1 MMRSALLVSLLAW
14 TPAAFGQPEQVDRAL
29 ERYLE
34 RLGQRTLLIEHLD
47 RRLARSSGAER
58 AALAER
64 LTKLLAQELE
74 AATTGARRAELE
86 RRARALLDVIPE
98 GDSIDLRLSLHRAT
112 YAHAEEIAERW
123 RLRIATPEEVEE
135 AKRVFSQLAGEFARL
150 GSAANRRVEN
160 LERLEEAART
170 GMDEQEIAT
179 QLADSRR
186 QRSMSMYLSAWCLTY
201 QAELENARA
210 PALEAIPRF
219 GWLLNAEPGQSPAIE
234 RVPEHTLAYEHVA
247 RAAIGVATAIGVAGD
262 LGLAMR
268 WLDLVVEAKGVEP
281 QALAQSAKR
290 RMVLLANNARWTE
303 LHVLVKAIRGEGES
317 SPAEGATA
325 LDVATARLLAV
336 LSFELPS
343 GREAPAQLA
352 IRRAAFADLAARNEV
367 AQVIDLAGRYGTE
380 ALGAGGFIADYVRGL
395 QAYRAA
401 TAHQQELGEVDTPTD
416 DPGIRQQFVNASR
429 LLESALGATDALAN
443 GAARADAAILFAA
456 STYLSGA
463 GDASVMRLAA
473 RRAALAYDVALD
485 ADRRADALWLQIRA
499 LRAARDIAEE
509 SGADPNALE
518 AARAAAEDASIE
530 FTRQFP
536 NDPRAGALVL
546 ERASS
551 DRADA
556 DDAGSLEALLA
567 IDQTSPSYESA
578 RRRAAAMLYESALRA
593 SGTGAR
599 PAAIRFIEVVG
610 PLLDADAQ
618 RALAGEASLAPR
630 AALLARQSLALL
642 LAEEVSEAG
651 LARRAAERLDAL
663 FRAGLLDDPAVLAE
677 LRYRQLQ
684 IALHS
689 DDASEIDAALSA
701 LGALDGDASGRF
713 LVAADRL
720 AYRHALA
727 LWRESPNDPVSAGQ
741 VVRYGVRVLA
751 SFAEGDGPSRDP
763 AIVSTQMHVS
773 DAASVLWRVRSDPD
787 ALLLARRLLRRALAS
802 QPNSIELLIRS
813 ARLASD
819 AGDDA
824 EAAET
829 WDRVRSGAEL
839 GAEAWFRATTERL
852 VALARADA
860 GAAAEELEKHF
871 ALYPDGG
878 PSPWGDRLRALRR
891 QLEERSP

>member
-1 MMRSALLVSLLAW
+1 VRKSISLIALLA
-14 TPAAFGQPEQVDRAL
+14 PGIAAFAQSDQTDRAL

-47 RRLARSSGAER
+47 RRLARTSGAER

-123 RLRIATPEEVEE
+123 RLRLATSEELEE
-135 AKRVFSQLAGEFARL
+135 AKRIFSQLGGEFARL

-170 GMDEQEIAT
+170 GMDEQDIAT

-201 QAELENARA
+201 QAELESARA

-219 GWLLNAEPGQSPAIE
+219 GWLLNAEPGQSPSID
-234 RVPEHTLAYEHVA
+234 RVPEHTLTYEHVA

-262 LGLAMR
+262 FGLATR
-268 WLDLVVEAKGVEP
+268 WLDMVEDSKGVET
-281 QALAQSAKR
+281 QVLAQSSKR

-303 LHVLVKAIRGEGES
+303 LHVLVKAMRGESES
-317 SPAEGATA
+317 APDQPATP
-325 LDVATARLLAV
+325 LDVATARLLVV
-336 LSFELPS
+336 LASELPS

-352 IRRAAFADLAARNEV
+352 IRRAAFGDLAARNEV
-367 AQVIDLAGRYGTE
+367 AQVVDLASRYGTE

-401 TAHQQELGEVDTPTD
+401 TARQQEAGEIDTPTS

-429 LLESALGATDALAN
+429 LLESALGAPDAQAN

-456 STYLSGA
+456 STYLAGA
-463 GDASVMRLAA
+463 GEASVMRLAA
-473 RRAALAYDVALD
+473 KRAALAYDVALD
-485 ADRRADALWLQIRA
+485 HDRRADALWLQIRA
-499 LRAARDIAEE
+499 LRAARDIATE
-509 SGADPNALE
+509 SGADPNGAE
-518 AARAAAEDASIE
+518 SARLAAEDASIE

-536 NDPRAGALVL
+536 QDPRAGALVL
-546 ERASS
+546 ERAST
-551 DRADA
+551 DRR
-556 DDAGSLEALLA
+556 AGVDPGALDALLA
-567 IDQTSPSYESA
+567 IDRASPSYESA
-578 RRRAAAMLYESALRA
+578 RRRAAAMLYESASRA
-593 SGTGAR
+593 KGPDAR
-599 PAAIRFIEVVG
+599 PAAIRFVEVAG

-618 RALAGEASLAPR
+618 RALAGDASVAPQ
-630 AALLARQSLALL
+630 AALMARQAMALL
-642 LAEEVSEAG
+642 LADQVSEAG
-651 LARRAAERLDAL
+651 LAARAADRLEEL
-663 FRAGLLDDPAVLAE
+663 VRAGLIDEPAVLAE

-684 IALHS
+684 IALLS
-689 DDASEIDAALSA
+689 DDAPEIDAALSSLA
-701 LGALDGDASGRF
+701 SLDETVAGRY

-727 LWRESPNDPVSAGQ
+727 LWRQSPDDPVRAGQ
-741 VVRYGVRVLA
+741 VVRYGVRVLSSLTDGAA
-751 SFAEGDGPSRDP
+751 SESDP
-763 AIVSTQMHVS
+763 AIVSTLMLVS
-773 DAASVLWRVRSDPD
+773 DAASVLWRARSDAD
-787 ALLLARRLLRRALAS
+787 ALLLSRRLLRRALAV
-802 QPNSIELLIRS
+802 QPNSIDLLTRA
-813 ARLASD
+813 ARLAND
-819 AGDDA
+819 AGDYP

-839 GAEAWFRATTERL
+839 GTELWFRATTERF
-852 VALARADA
+852 VSLARADA
-860 GAAAEELEKHF
+860 SVAAEELANYF
-871 ALYPDGG
+871 DLYPDGG
-878 PSPWGDRLRALRR
+878 PAPWGDRLRNLRR
-891 QLEERSP
+891 ELEERAP